1 MRFFGKIRCTEA
13 DYYVVE
19 AIAEPAEAP
28 EGGNE
33 SGAENNE
40 DSKEADMEPLGTGV
54 N

>member
-1 MRFFGKIRCTEA
+1 MRLFGKIRCTEA

-19 AIAEPAEAP
+19 ATAEAP
-28 EGGNE
+28 EAEGGNE

-40 DSKEADMEPLGTGV
+40 EAAAPDMEPKGSGV